1 MVNIYFLSCWW
12 DYGFGGGLGNRAM
25 VQSYTSLAFPLAAF
39 FGWFFNL
46 FKNKNLKYIP
56 HVISITCLVFCI
68 KLNLLMTKQ
77 FCNTILHWSGM
88 NKETY
93 WWIWGRDSFTND
105 DYRTREAMIKQP
117 DFEKMQEGKRD

>member
-1 MVNIYFLSCWW
+1 
-12 DYGFGGGLGNRAM
+12 
-25 VQSYTSLAFPLAAF
+25 
-39 FGWFFNL
+39 
-46 FKNKNLKYIP
+46 
-56 HVISITCLVFCI
+56 
-68 KLNLLMTKQ
+68 MTKQ